1 MIIEFHS
8 DEIIN
13 AAAIDLESQEGEL
26 KKFDTFN
33 DFCTWYASCHFTWTS
48 DLGAGARLLIKGE
61 CDE

>member
-1 MIIEFHS
+1 V
-8 DEIIN
+8 
-13 AAAIDLESQEGEL
+13 IDLESQEGEL

-48 DLGAGARLLIKGE
+48 DFGAGARLLIKGE